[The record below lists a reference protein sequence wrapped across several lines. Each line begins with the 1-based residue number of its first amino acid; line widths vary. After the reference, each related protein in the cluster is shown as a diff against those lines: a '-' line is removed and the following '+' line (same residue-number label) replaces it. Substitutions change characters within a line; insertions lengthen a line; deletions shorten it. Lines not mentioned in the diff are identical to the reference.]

1 MTTTGQV
8 QTVLGP
14 IAADQLGFTLSH
26 EHIVCGSPGVVRAW
40 PALYGGRE
48 ALLDRAQGILVR
60 VREDGVRTMVDATT
74 FDLGREVD
82 LLVEA
87 SRASGVHIVAASGMW
102 LAPSPAIQVRTTQQL
117 TDWFTADVET
127 GLDGTDV
134 RAGIIK
140 VASETELTPMEERIL
155 EAAARAHAA
164 TGVPILT
171 HSLAR
176 VRMGEQQAAVLERFG
191 VDRGRVVIGH
201 TDDATDIDYPLALL
215 DRGYLLGFDR
225 LPNGRLPE
233 YGTQTV
239 EARMDMLTALAARGY
254 ADRIVLSHD
263 DPIWAGVLS
272 DEDQRRHIESNP
284 DVISFIPRTVLP
296 GLRERGVSEADIEA
310 MTVRA
315 PRRWLAGA

>member
-1 MTTTGQV
+1 MNQV

-14 IAADQLGFTLSH
+14 VDADQLGFTLSH
-26 EHIVCGSPGVVRAW
+26 EHVVCGSPGVVRAW

-48 ALLDRAQGILVR
+48 ALLERAQRILVR

-102 LAPSPAIQVRTTQQL
+102 LAPSPAIQVRTTRQL
-117 TDWFTADVET
+117 ADWFTADVTT
-127 GLDGTDV
+127 GLDGTGV
-134 RAGIIK
+134 RAGIVK

-155 EAAARAHAA
+155 EAAALAHAA

-176 VRMGEQQAAVLERFG
+176 VRMGERQAAVLERFG
-191 VDRGRVVIGH
+191 VDPGRVVIGH
-201 TDDATDIDYPLALL
+201 TDDATDMGYPLGLL

-239 EARMDMLTALAARGY
+239 EARLDMLAALAGRGY

-296 GLRERGVSEADIEA
+296 GLRERGVSDDAIA
-310 MTVRA
+310 GMTVRA

>member
-1 MTTTGQV
+1 MSQV

-14 IAADQLGFTLSH
+14 VDGAALGSTLSH

-40 PALYGGRE
+40 PALHGGRA
-48 ALLDRAQGILVR
+48 ALLARAHEVLVR
-60 VREDGVRTMVDATT
+60 AREDGVRTMVDATT

-87 SRASGVHIVAASGMW
+87 SRASGVHIIASSGMW

-117 TDWFTADVET
+117 TEWFTSDVET
-127 GLDGTDV
+127 GLDGTEV
-134 RAGIIK
+134 RAGLIK
-140 VASETELTPMEERIL
+140 VASETELTPMEERVL
-155 EAAARAHAA
+155 EAAARTHAA

-176 VRMGEQQAAVLERFG
+176 VRMGEQQATVLERFG
-191 VDRGRVVIGH
+191 VDRSRVVIGH
-201 TDDATDIDYPLALL
+201 TDDATDLDYPLSLL

-239 EARMDMLTALAARGY
+239 EARMDMLAALAERGY
-254 ADRIVLSHD
+254 AERIVLSHE

-272 DEDQRRHIESNP
+272 DDDQRRLLESNP
-284 DVISFIPRTVLP
+284 DVISFIARTVLP
-296 GLRERGVSEADIEA
+296 GLRERGVSADAIEA

>member
-1 MTTTGQV
+1 MTQV
-8 QTVLGP
+8 RTVLGP
-14 IAADQLGFTLSH
+14 VWADQLGFTLSH

-48 ALLDRAQGILVR
+48 ALLARAGTILTR
-60 VREDGVRTMVDATT
+60 VRADGVRTIVDATT

-87 SRASGVHIVAASGMW
+87 SRASGVHIIASSGMW
-102 LAPSPAIQVRTTQQL
+102 LAPSPAIQARTTEQL
-117 TDWFTADVET
+117 TAWFTADVES
-127 GLDGTDV
+127 GLDGTEV
-134 RAGIIK
+134 RAGLIK
-140 VASETELTPMEERIL
+140 VASETELTPMEERVL
-155 EAAARAHAA
+155 EAAARTHAA
-164 TGVPILT
+164 TGAPILT

-176 VRMGEQQAAVLERFG
+176 VRMGERQAAVMERFG
-191 VDRGRVVIGH
+191 VDPGRVVIGH
-201 TDDATDIDYPLALL
+201 TDDATDIDYPLGLL
-215 DRGYLLGFDR
+215 DRGYRVGFDR

-239 EARMDMLTALAARGY
+239 EARMDMVVALVERGY

-272 DEDQRRHIESNP
+272 DEDQRRHVQSNP

-296 GLRERGVSEADIEA
+296 GLRARGVSDDAIES
-310 MTVRA
+310 MTVTA
-315 PRRWLAGA
+315 PRQWLAGS